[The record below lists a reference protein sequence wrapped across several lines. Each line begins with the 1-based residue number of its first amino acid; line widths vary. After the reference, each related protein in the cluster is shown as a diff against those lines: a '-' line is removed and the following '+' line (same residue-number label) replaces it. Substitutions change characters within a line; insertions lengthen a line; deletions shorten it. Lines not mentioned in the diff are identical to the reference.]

1 METYHHHQ
9 ADSIVAVGGGAPMD
23 VAKAIA
29 LVGILPL
36 RC

>member
-1 METYHHHQ
+1 M
-9 ADSIVAVGGGAPMD
+9 AVGGGAPMD